1 MSFSFDGGDIL
12 VILLV
17 TAALLLFRRFDRTG
31 RSLEKVRRYAEKS
44 KKELDA
50 IVAQRELALR
60 DLAVDL
66 EVQEKTNREILSR
79 AEAARGEIV
88 ARTED
93 LEERVERI
101 EAHERALEELNELAL
116 RVDENLSRLKAESAY
131 VDQVGSRLSEV
142 RDKFAG
148 LSEKDR
154 LRFESFR
161 EEAMGRLGSDIE
173 AMKAGLED
181 GGRQLIIFQ
190 ESLES
195 LNAAQGDEVNRRL
208 DGFRDELERTEEDF
222 RSRLK
227 KVADEGARLEDDA
240 FTALRLSIEERTER
254 LEENWTGGMN
264 ELKNQVAETAGDI
277 RDVLTETRR
286 NMEIAERDCREME
299 QRVQETAAGMQGG
312 ITELESEL
320 DVLKSQFRERMSEQL
335 DRFEAGFTA
344 DIEGRDK
351 AMKTAVEQL
360 RVRVDRFVEDK
371 EIDLLESVEKRQAE
385 YRKSIEDRFGRIEE
399 FIADMDTLAAGLESS
414 RVRTLT
420 DIKDAFAA
428 FDREMTE
435 RRTLERA
442 REEQETARLRYEMTE
457 LESALDELTVKAR
470 EGAAETLSK
479 FEDDFLAAVEERQK
493 SMELKAARERED
505 AEQRL
510 SSQLKQRFGDL
521 DSRASGEFESLQEQ
535 FDRQQDAL
543 AGRID
548 KAEEDFSGFHEG
560 LSRRIAEASEQLD
573 RFEAG
578 FTADIEG
585 RDKAMKTAV
594 EQLRVRVDRFVED
607 KEIDLL
613 ESVEKRQAEYR
624 KSIED
629 RFGRIEEFIAD
640 MDTLAAGLE
649 SSRVRTLTDIKDAF
663 AAFDREMT
671 ERRTL
676 ERAREEQE
684 TARLRYEMTELESA
698 LDELTVKAR
707 EGAAET
713 LSKFEDDF
721 LAAVEERQKSMELKA
736 AREREDAEQRLSSQL
751 KQRFGDLDSRA
762 SGEFESLQ
770 EQFDRQQDALAGRI
784 DKAEE
789 DFSGFHEGLSRRI
802 AEASEQLDRFEAGF
816 TADIEGRDK
825 AMKTAVEQ
833 LRVRVDRFVEDKE
846 IDLLESVEKRQAEYR
861 KSIEDRFGRIEEFI
875 ADMDTLAAGLQS
887 SQKQTLTDVQNAFT
901 AFDEE
906 MTERRA
912 LERARDDED
921 AARLRCEMTE
931 LESALDELKLRA
943 ADNVSNS
950 LQVFEDEFFADL
962 KRRGDQMYEMVEEW
976 RNKVEA
982 ETNELGQKA
991 SQDRDEIER
1000 RCSSELKQRLG
1011 ELQSRVF
1018 GQFETLQEQV
1028 DAFRGSLSG
1037 RILSAQE
1044 DFSGF
1049 QEGLS
1054 DRIAKEKE
1062 SSNLEFQRA
1071 FEVFEQET
1079 HEKISKAG
1087 RSINQRLEGF
1097 TREIEEKRREITG
1110 EFTVVQDETRDWKER
1125 IAAQIVEGERNT
1137 LESMDVMKSDFA
1149 AIRSELRDEYSGRT
1163 EELVIEWGE
1172 ERQNLRRSLVEIEDS
1187 VNRLSTELTE
1197 RSRDALE
1204 ALKEQGENFLLD
1216 FRKNSREA
1224 REEVER
1230 KVKDLQQSVNDSRER
1245 AEAARKEMAAH
1256 TDTEYSRLMRNL
1268 DEISR
1273 RQREFIAETRVFEQA
1288 DEIKKAL
1295 EADIAELK
1303 AQLEIAGSGRDEI
1316 KQVNE
1321 RYERCLSLYNDVSG
1335 KIARFLSEQQKVDNL
1350 ESKIARIGSLSE
1362 SVDLKLDRVT
1372 DANDSL
1378 QELQVRLRQ
1387 LEDLHEDLDARYG
1400 HLSEKSTVLDAA
1412 SDGVDKNFERM
1423 TKMEM
1428 IIKDIAERLIP
1439 VRGQLEDAEKRQ
1451 LVLNEEKPR
1460 IDSVVEKVTSLDS
1473 IMTELNG
1480 RLDELGRA
1488 REWVA
1493 RTETRLEEIK
1503 EDIQQYVKI
1512 LGNRSGRE
1520 GKKSPGSPD
1529 MSTRDVIVKLAEQGW
1544 NSEEIARAAKVSRGE
1559 VELVLEF
1566 TPKEKKQ
1573 D

>member
-1 MSFSFDGGDIL
+1 M
-12 VILLV
+12 
-17 TAALLLFRRFDRTG
+17 
-31 RSLEKVRRYAEKS
+31 
-44 KKELDA
+44 
-50 IVAQRELALR
+50 
-60 DLAVDL
+60 
-66 EVQEKTNREILSR
+66 
-79 AEAARGEIV
+79 
-88 ARTED
+88 
-93 LEERVERI
+93 
-101 EAHERALEELNELAL
+101 
-116 RVDENLSRLKAESAY
+116 
-131 VDQVGSRLSEV
+131 
-142 RDKFAG
+142 
-148 LSEKDR
+148 
-154 LRFESFR
+154 
-161 EEAMGRLGSDIE
+161 
-173 AMKAGLED
+173 
-181 GGRQLIIFQ
+181 
-190 ESLES
+190 
-195 LNAAQGDEVNRRL
+195 
-208 DGFRDELERTEEDF
+208 
-222 RSRLK
+222 
-227 KVADEGARLEDDA
+227 
-240 FTALRLSIEERTER
+240 
-254 LEENWTGGMN
+254 
-264 ELKNQVAETAGDI
+264 
-277 RDVLTETRR
+277 
-286 NMEIAERDCREME
+286 
-299 QRVQETAAGMQGG
+299 
-312 ITELESEL
+312 
-320 DVLKSQFRERMSEQL
+320 
-335 DRFEAGFTA
+335 
-344 DIEGRDK
+344 
-351 AMKTAVEQL
+351 
-360 RVRVDRFVEDK
+360 
-371 EIDLLESVEKRQAE
+371 
-385 YRKSIEDRFGRIEE
+385 
-399 FIADMDTLAAGLESS
+399 
-414 RVRTLT
+414 
-420 DIKDAFAA
+420 
-428 FDREMTE
+428 
-435 RRTLERA
+435 
-442 REEQETARLRYEMTE
+442 
-457 LESALDELTVKAR
+457 
-470 EGAAETLSK
+470 
-479 FEDDFLAAVEERQK
+479 
-493 SMELKAARERED
+493 
-505 AEQRL
+505 
-510 SSQLKQRFGDL
+510 
-521 DSRASGEFESLQEQ
+521 
-535 FDRQQDAL
+535 
-543 AGRID
+543 
-548 KAEEDFSGFHEG
+548 
-560 LSRRIAEASEQLD
+560 
-573 RFEAG
+573 
-578 FTADIEG
+578 
-585 RDKAMKTAV
+585 
-594 EQLRVRVDRFVED
+594 
-607 KEIDLL
+607 
-613 ESVEKRQAEYR
+613 
-624 KSIED
+624 
-629 RFGRIEEFIAD
+629 
-640 MDTLAAGLE
+640 
-649 SSRVRTLTDIKDAF
+649 
-663 AAFDREMT
+663 
-671 ERRTL
+671 
-676 ERAREEQE
+676 
-684 TARLRYEMTELESA
+684 
-698 LDELTVKAR
+698 
-707 EGAAET
+707 
-713 LSKFEDDF
+713 
-721 LAAVEERQKSMELKA
+721 
-736 AREREDAEQRLSSQL
+736 
-751 KQRFGDLDSRA
+751 
-762 SGEFESLQ
+762 
-770 EQFDRQQDALAGRI
+770 
-784 DKAEE
+784 
-789 DFSGFHEGLSRRI
+789 
-802 AEASEQLDRFEAGF
+802 
-816 TADIEGRDK
+816 
-825 AMKTAVEQ
+825 
-833 LRVRVDRFVEDKE
+833 
-846 IDLLESVEKRQAEYR
+846 
-861 KSIEDRFGRIEEFI
+861 
-875 ADMDTLAAGLQS
+875 
-887 SQKQTLTDVQNAFT
+887 QNAFT

-906 MTERRA
+906 MTERRT

-962 KRRGDQMYEMVEEW
+962 KHRGDQMHEMVEEW

-1149 AIRSELRDEYSGRT
+1149 AIQSELRDEYSGRT

-1473 IMTELNG
+1473 IMTELDG

-1559 VELVLEF
+1559 VELVIEF